1 LSVEGTSDTGKT
13 NTLAVIF
20 EDLADVN
27 IPTLII
33 ERVGALTTVR
43 HEDDNIVVVGAEPE
57 EGIDLV
63 VPLEELDQ
71 IGSWVLDKGM
81 KILLDVSTYADYT
94 EEESRV
100 HLAAAKAIRSLNDR
114 AHEKYR
120 AGERTKSLL
129 SIDEAHYMAPKD
141 NAPEPELDD
150 NVKQCRGQI
159 IKACT
164 EGGNKGIS
172 AIVSYQRRA
181 FLHNGVI
188 SLCKDWIVHGLA
200 NEDAAKVANKLNI
213 DRDLIDSLGVGEIL
227 ARGDNL
233 TDGELVGPTKVRKR
247 RSPDPREETFEIPET
262 PPEKREILD
271 EIQESIE
278 ERSEQRERE
287 KGRIE
292 QLEEKVERL
301 QAEKEELE
309 EDLKQQENLRGLLK
323 RSLEEPESSEAD
335 RELAQKIDDLE
346 DRNQELRQDL
356 EQVEDEN
363 SKLGERLTEIKQEKQ
378 ELEQR
383 YESELSG
390 VNSLKSAFQQ
400 LGITGDGEVTVE
412 GVTEDQVESLVREQ
426 VEELDVGGTS
436 EPIEN
441 VQDAILQEF
450 QEEAVDRI
458 LDTVDDLSEMQRK
471 LLLFIEGRGKNVKS
485 KTQWAKNAI
494 GQGTSSRTSEA
505 MQGLEDH
512 GFVETNSNSSIK
524 PTTKEMVRDELSG
537 YDVGDNVVEETYQQL
552 LGEISDVL
560 DESTD
565 EGGEK

>member
-1 LSVEGTSDTGKT
+1 MILE
-13 NTLAVIF
+13 
-20 EDLADVN
+20 ELADIN

-43 HEDDNIVVVGAEPE
+43 HEDDNIVVVGEKTE

-63 VPLEELDQ
+63 VPLDELDQ

-100 HLAAAKAIRSLNDR
+100 HLAAAKAVRSLNDC

-129 SIDEAHYMAPKD
+129 GIDEAHYMAPKD

-172 AIVSYQRRA
+172 TIVSYQRRA

-200 NEDAAKVANKLNI
+200 NEDAAKVAKKLNI
-213 DRDLIDSLGVGEIL
+213 DRELIDELGVGEIL

-233 TDGELVGPTKVRKR
+233 TRSELVGPTKVRKR

-278 ERSEQRERE
+278 QRSEQRARE
-287 KGRIE
+287 KDLLE
-292 QLEEKVERL
+292 ELEEKVEHL
-301 QAEKEELE
+301 QEEKQELE
-309 EDLKQQENLRGLLK
+309 SDLKQQENLRGLLK
-323 RSLEEPESSEAD
+323 RSLEEPDSTEAD
-335 RELAQKIDDLE
+335 RQLAEKIEDLE
-346 DRNQELRQDL
+346 ERNQELRQEIERL
-356 EQVEDEN
+356 EQKN
-363 SKLGERLTEIKQEKQ
+363 S
-378 ELEQR
+378 ELENQLLEVR
-383 YESELSG
+383 EKKQDLQQQYESDLSG

-400 LGITGDGEVTVE
+400 LGIAGDGEITVE
-412 GVTEDQVESLVREQ
+412 GVPKDEVETIVRQQIESLGLDGAVHEP
-426 VEELDVGGTS
+426 VED
-436 EPIEN
+436 
-441 VQDAILQEF
+441 VQDAILRDF
-450 QEEAVDRI
+450 QEEAVDRV
-458 LDTVDDLSEMQRK
+458 LRKVQDLNETQRK
-471 LLLFIEGRGKNVKS
+471 LLLFIESRGKNVRS
-485 KTQWAKNAI
+485 KTQWAKNAL
-494 GQGTSSRTSEA
+494 GHGTSSRTSEA
-505 MQGLEDH
+505 MQGLENL
-512 GFVETNSNSSIK
+512 GLVETNNNGSIK
-524 PTTKEMVRDELSG
+524 PTMKERVKDKLSG
-537 YDVGDNVVEETYQQL
+537 YDVDQEVVEETYQKL
-552 LGEISDVL
+552 LAKISEEMRDNTTE
-560 DESTD
+560 DGTGSR
-565 EGGEK
+565 K